1 MAVPI
6 LDLSPVEN
14 FTPDL
19 RDRVLALLQNG
30 ATTGYEILSPDELR
44 ALAKLESADEPVF
57 SIYLQLSPDRRAGK
71 GWLSALHSLR
81 HATLKP
87 LKERRRREAMQ
98 ETFER
103 IERTLEDSL
112 PTLGRGAAFFS
123 CQALGL
129 WRRVSFALTL
139 PDAVHMEPRP
149 HVRPL
154 ARTADEHDRFLLAMV
169 SQSLTRLFLSQI
181 GQLREVLQVT
191 HPAAQRAAKPHGAYD
206 PTDQAV
212 QEMVGH
218 AARLHAHIVSLAA
231 TELKAPHLLLSVEPK
246 MHATV
251 MRHLPKE
258 VAQRIGGKFSVE
270 LHSSPAEVGAA
281 AEPAQRA
288 VEAREET
295 ATVQRVVDAG
305 PRGAAWGERAALD
318 ALRDGRVMTL
328 VVDDT
333 LARPGAVCRD
343 CTSLW
348 PAPVERCGFCGST
361 ALETFPDIVELAL
374 ERALLERCG
383 LELVRSEEA
392 RRLLA
397 QPGPMAALFR

>member
-1 MAVPI
+1 
-6 LDLSPVEN
+6 
-14 FTPDL
+14 
-19 RDRVLALLQNG
+19 
-30 ATTGYEILSPDELR
+30 
-44 ALAKLESADEPVF
+44 
-57 SIYLQLSPDRRAGK
+57 
-71 GWLSALHSLR
+71 
-81 HATLKP
+81 
-87 LKERRRREAMQ
+87 
-98 ETFER
+98 
-103 IERTLEDSL
+103 
-112 PTLGRGAAFFS
+112 
-123 CQALGL
+123 
-129 WRRVSFALTL
+129 
-139 PDAVHMEPRP
+139 MEPRP

-154 ARTADEHDRFLLAMV
+154 VRTVDEHDRFLLAMV
-169 SQSLTRLFLSQI
+169 SQSLTRLFLSRI
-181 GQLREVLQVT
+181 GQLREVLQVA

-206 PTDQAV
+206 PTNQAV

-246 MHATV
+246 KHATV

-258 VAQRIGGKFSVE
+258 VTQRIGGEFSVE
-270 LHSSPAEVGAA
+270 LHSSPAEVAAA

-333 LARPGAVCRD
+333 LARPGALCRD
-343 CTSLW
+343 CTTLW
-348 PAPVERCGFCGST
+348 PAPIPERCGFCGST

-374 ERALLERCG
+374 ERALLERFG

-397 QPGPMAALFR
+397 QPGSIAALFR